1 MITFRSFTV
10 KHGVIK
16 QMNIDSPKFENLI
29 DQAFIFIHEQFVDGK
44 FDPSMGPVNLFIYYL
59 FIFFCFVALRP
70 KSTAMVIAGRSVH
83 LTTLFPGQA

>member
-44 FDPSMGPVNLFIYYL
+44 LKKKEEKKERN
-59 FIFFCFVALRP
+59 
-70 KSTAMVIAGRSVH
+70 KN
-83 LTTLFPGQA
+83 TLMCLSIGTPENN

>member
-44 FDPSMGPVNLFIYYL
+44 FHRSIGPVKEKF
-59 FIFFCFVALRP
+59 
-70 KSTAMVIAGRSVH
+70 
-83 LTTLFPGQA
+83 

>member
-44 FDPSMGPVNLFIYYL
+44 FDRSESNLTALNLYSPMKFFIK
-59 FIFFCFVALRP
+59 LRTI
-70 KSTAMVIAGRSVH
+70 KSGWYIVYIEAKVFSSHFGNMT
-83 LTTLFPGQA
+83 

>member
-1 MITFRSFTV
+1 MSVQCALKRLSMVNLCFQGKPFWTRYVITFRSFTV

-44 FDPSMGPVNLFIYYL
+44 FDRTESN
-59 FIFFCFVALRP
+59 
-70 KSTAMVIAGRSVH
+70 
-83 LTTLFPGQA
+83 FP